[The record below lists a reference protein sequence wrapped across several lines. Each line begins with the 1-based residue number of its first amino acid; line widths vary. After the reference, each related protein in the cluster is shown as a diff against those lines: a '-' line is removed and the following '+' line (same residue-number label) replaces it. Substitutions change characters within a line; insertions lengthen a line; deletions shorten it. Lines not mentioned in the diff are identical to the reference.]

1 MRVDKNDPPAES
13 VSVPPRWQFQ
23 QRKVKTPDSKITQN
37 LRRLM
42 REIHEP
48 ASLFSGM
55 TIQQSLAPENII
67 IFKRTDTTLLKPEGV
82 SVNFHHR
89 FELVSVLDTAAPA
102 RIDRTT
108 YDLHP

>member
-1 MRVDKNDPPAES
+1 LTGRDGDGFLPKAGYKARASERRGSSSAGPIRNRTLKPPE
-13 VSVPPRWQFQ
+13 
-23 QRKVKTPDSKITQN
+23 SKITQN

-89 FELVSVLDTAAPA
+89 FELVTVLDTAAP
-102 RIDRTT
+102 
-108 YDLHP
+108 